1 MKIFENSRDFKA
13 NFLFKSASEKFL
25 EPNVLK
31 LPKDNWPI
39 EGSLRVKECIG
50 PEFSARDGR
59 AGRIFGPS
67 RPGPDE
73 CSDRDGLGP
82 NGRNLK
88 HCTRPEEIFR
98 QSRLGLAPNAQ
109 HNDIFKYCME
119 CKILLNES
127 ELLRLRDHG

>member
-50 PEFSARDGR
+50 PEFSARGGR
-59 AGRIFGPS
+59 PGRIS
-67 RPGPDE
+67 
-73 CSDRDGLGP
+73 
-82 NGRNLK
+82 K
-88 HCTRPEEIFR
+88 
-98 QSRLGLAPNAQ
+98 
-109 HNDIFKYCME
+109 FKT
-119 CKILLNES
+119 LHPAGGNF
-127 ELLRLRDHG
+127 